1 MTIDGFINI
10 NEVKVMTKTA
20 YKYNPNDFI
29 QVLGLSGDLATFYKL
44 HEDYVSDKTQSS
56 RFALEKH
63 GQDLFF
69 TIKHRA
75 LEGAI
80 TGDTAHK
87 IREHMEELLYVD

>member
-1 MTIDGFINI
+1 
-10 NEVKVMTKTA
+10 MTKAA
-20 YKYNPNDFI
+20 YKYNPDDFTQI
-29 QVLGLSGDLATFYKL
+29 LGLTNDLATFYKL
-44 HEDYVSDKTQSS
+44 HEEYVSNKTKSK

-80 TGDTAHK
+80 TGNTAHE
-87 IREHMEELLYVD
+87 IREHMEELLHAD

>member
-1 MTIDGFINI
+1 MAI
-10 NEVKVMTKTA
+10 KH
-20 YKYNPNDFI
+20 YKFNPSDFTQI
-29 QVLGLSGDLATFYKL
+29 LGLSDDLAIFYKL
-44 HEDYVSDKTQSS
+44 YEDYASDKTQSN

-80 TGDTAHK
+80 TGNTAHE
-87 IREHMEELLYVD
+87 IRKHMEELLYVD

>member
-1 MTIDGFINI
+1 MIMAKI
-10 NEVKVMTKTA
+10 EH
-20 YKYNPNDFI
+20 KYNPNDFI
-29 QVLGLSGDLATFYKL
+29 QVLGLSSDLATFYKL
-44 HEDYVSDKTQSS
+44 YEDYVDNKTQSQ

>member
-1 MTIDGFINI
+1 MAI
-10 NEVKVMTKTA
+10 KQ

-29 QVLGLSGDLATFYKL
+29 QVLGLSDDLDTFYRL
-44 HEDYVSDKTQSS
+44 YEDYTSNKTQSN

-63 GQDLFF
+63 SQDLFF
-69 TIKHRA
+69 TIKHRV

-80 TGDTAHK
+80 TGNTAHE

>member
-1 MTIDGFINI
+1 MTEAI
-10 NEVKVMTKTA
+10 
-20 YKYNPNDFI
+20 YKYNPEDFTQI
-29 QVLGLSGDLATFYKL
+29 LGLTNDLTTFYKL
-44 HEDYVSDKTQSS
+44 HDEYVNNKTQGR

-80 TGDTAHK
+80 TGNTAHE